1 LAYPIE
7 TLLQLMS
14 GKTITLGW
22 DAVVAYDMDTV
33 NTLFAQQYVQNV
45 SANQH
50 FPPLTTTI
58 EIAEDTLSL
67 VVSNLTLG
75 PPLISF
81 SGANAATQQAN
92 VTMNFIA
99 GELIVLTQAGSV
111 EYVSAYQTIT
121 PADQYALDMLV
132 DLKQVTGE
140 VEDHKKVVVDLANA
154 QNYTANLLSGSGAA
168 NLLGEYFQTL
178 FQKEAQGTLTYELGS
193 LVFGSEVNLV
203 PTMFEIRTQA
213 APSGGSDGAVLL
225 FVATTYNPNGGS
237 LPGEDYPYLIP
248 DGFSGALVVGS
259 NTLFGNIM
267 GPTYEKELVGN
278 ATVTTHTFDGENAAS
293 YISFTGGNAATP
305 QSIKYTWT
313 TGGGVWHSIWSGSKG
328 NGTPNYQPV
337 QVPYQGLTVQPAN
350 DLLAISWSNQWGQ
363 EFGASTVEAKTG
375 ATSSSDQTVNLT
387 ISADM
392 TAAASVANNVVS
404 FAGSGS
410 PSVTFGSSGWVAKWF
425 GNGEL
430 RDMGGAAVA
439 AAAQP
444 VAQAVLNVQVPQ
456 VDVFA
461 VDHLLFP
468 SSNAMQLSAVHIPG
482 DLALFGAVTAASGA
496 LTVTPLQAVVARGQT
511 QQFAAS
517 QSPATW
523 TCYPRIGSISAAGL
537 YTAPT
542 SRFAGPIAVTAT
554 ANQNTA
560 QGVVVVVPMPVAVS
574 PAFSVV
580 QPGAQ
585 PLAIACSVVGGATP
599 AWSITPSDGS
609 LGTID
614 QTGTYTPP
622 ATIPAGIA
630 AAVVTAAADGQ
641 SASAVL
647 CLVNAAF
654 AIPLTPPYTPTPL
667 SAGKTQQFASA
678 IPKQRFALTLNWSIC
693 PQLGTIT
700 QQGLYT
706 APDTIA
712 APAAVAV
719 MVQAE
724 QDTDL
729 IGLAVVMLAPAHGG

>member
-1 LAYPIE
+1 VAYPIQ
-7 TLLQLMS
+7 TLLQLMN
-14 GKTITLGW
+14 GKTVALGW
-22 DAVVAYDMDTV
+22 DAVVAYDMNTV

-58 EIAEDTLSL
+58 TIAAGTLSL

-81 SGANAATQQAN
+81 SGANASTQQAN
-92 VTMNFIA
+92 VAMNFIA
-99 GELIVLTQAGSV
+99 GELIVLEQSGSV
-111 EYVSAYQTIT
+111 EYVNAYQTIM
-121 PADQYALDMLV
+121 PADQYALQMLV
-132 DLKQVTGE
+132 DLQQVTGE
-140 VEDHKKVVVDLANA
+140 VDNHKKVVVDLANA
-154 QNYTANLLSGSGAA
+154 QTYKANLLPGSGAA
-168 NLLGEYFQTL
+168 SLLGEYFQTL

-225 FVATTYNPNGGS
+225 FVATNYNPNGGS

-259 NTLFGNIM
+259 STLFGNIM
-267 GPTYEKELVGN
+267 KTTYETELVGN
-278 ATVTTHTFDGENAAS
+278 ATVALHTLNGTNAAS
-293 YISFTGGNAATP
+293 YISFTGGSAATP
-305 QSIKYTWT
+305 QPISYSWSS
-313 TGGGVWHSIWSGSKG
+313 GGGTSHSVWSGSKG
-328 NGTPNYQPV
+328 NFNPTYRPV
-337 QVPYQGLTVQPAN
+337 QVPYQGLTIQPAN

-363 EFGASTVEAKTG
+363 EFGASTFIAEGGV
-375 ATSSSDQTVNLT
+375 TSSTDQTVTLT
-387 ISADM
+387 ISANM
-392 TAAASVANNVVS
+392 TSAASVANNVVS

-410 PSVTFGSSGWVAKWF
+410 PSVTFQSSSWLSKWW
-425 GNGEL
+425 GNENL
-430 RDMGGAAVA
+430 RDKGGAAVA

-444 VAQAVLNVQVPQ
+444 VAQAVLNVQIPQ

-482 DLALFGAVTAASGA
+482 DLALFGAVTAATGA

-511 QQFAAS
+511 QQFTAS
-517 QSPATW
+517 QNPATW
-523 TCYPRIGSISAAGL
+523 TRYPRVGSISATGL
-537 YTAPT
+537 YTAPGSPFT
-542 SRFAGPIAVTAT
+542 GPVAVTAT

-560 QGVVVVVPMPVAVS
+560 QAVVVVVPTPVAVS
-574 PAFSVV
+574 PAFAVV

-585 PLAIACSVVGGATP
+585 PLTIACSVVGGATP
-599 AWSITPSDGS
+599 AWSMTPSDGS

-614 QTGTYTPP
+614 QTGTFTPP
-622 ATIPAGIA
+622 ASIPAGIN
-630 AAVVTAAADGQ
+630 AAVVTATADGQ
-641 SASAVL
+641 AASAVL

-667 SAGKTQQFASA
+667 SAGQTQQFTST
-678 IPKQRFALTLNWSIC
+678 IPDQRFALTINWSIC
-693 PQLGTIT
+693 PPLGTIT

-719 MVQAE
+719 MAQAE
-724 QDTDL
+724 QDTNL
-729 IGLAVVMLAPAHGG
+729 IGLAVVMLAPALGA

>member
-1 LAYPIE
+1 MAYPIE

-58 EIAEDTLSL
+58 EIAEGTLSL
-67 VVSNLTLG
+67 VVNNLTLG

-111 EYVSAYQTIT
+111 EYVSAYQTIM

-140 VEDHKKVVVDLANA
+140 VDDHKKVVVDLANA

-193 LVFGSEVNLV
+193 LVFGSEVNLI

-267 GPTYEKELVGN
+267 APTYEKELVGN

-392 TAAASVANNVVS
+392 TAAASVADNVVS
-404 FAGSGS
+404 FTGSGS

-439 AAAQP
+439 AAAKP

-517 QSPATW
+517 RVRRPGHAIRVLDRFRLPASTPRLRAGLRARLRLRP
-523 TCYPRIGSISAAGL
+523 PRIKIPRRGRGGRADAGGGQPRFLGRAARRATVGHCLFGRRRRDAGLEHHAVRRLARHHRSNRHLYAAGHD
-537 YTAPT
+537 
-542 SRFAGPIAVTAT
+542 SGGHQCRGRDR
-554 ANQNTA
+554 
-560 QGVVVVVPMPVAVS
+560 GRR
-574 PAFSVV
+574 
-580 QPGAQ
+580 QP
-585 PLAIACSVVGGATP
+585 
-599 AWSITPSDGS
+599 
-609 LGTID
+609 
-614 QTGTYTPP
+614 
-622 ATIPAGIA
+622 
-630 AAVVTAAADGQ
+630 